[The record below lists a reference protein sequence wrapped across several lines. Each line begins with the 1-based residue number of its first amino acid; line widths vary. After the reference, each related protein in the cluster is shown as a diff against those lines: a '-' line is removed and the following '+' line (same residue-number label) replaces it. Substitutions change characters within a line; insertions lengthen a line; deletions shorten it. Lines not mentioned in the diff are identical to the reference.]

1 MQDSQL
7 DKVVYLARSESGR
20 GRAMPYR
27 VEQLRRHAE
36 RVLVSA
42 LRGAL
47 ERGEDA
53 LDQVARGG
61 GATAEACRE
70 GMRMVRLHRH
80 DMEEVLRAGLEY
92 RFSTLVD
99 PEAARYADP
108 AAWSEHGD
116 PVARHLLEE
125 LSRPSE
131 ATAVAVTEA
140 LDSAVPGRR
149 IKEVQN
155 PLAVEQVVDLFVRAQ
170 SRMALNLSAGRLLGD
185 VFARVLAEALPRL
198 HREALALLRD
208 GELPDE
214 IPAAGADTLEEE
226 CMFDAE
232 AWHSQRAIRG
242 REMVERGR
250 ARVAKEISRCL
261 DGRDPP
267 VVVRRLLEEAWARVL
282 FLAYLHDGPD
292 SEAWVRHCAVMERL
306 LWSVEP
312 RGDDADRRRLVLE
325 IPLLLHELGEGLST
339 VLYDPFDMSKL
350 LRALEAE
357 HLRCLTEADPGLVEA
372 GGAEPDLEANERQAH
387 MRRLQEIPAGTWF
400 ELDSRDGER
409 TRVRLAQRTDDGLFI
424 FANRAGFKVME
435 RTGAE
440 LAEALVEDRAMILD
454 DHRLFNTALSRVVR
468 RLRDRRAGHGDE

>member
-42 LRGAL
+42 LRRAL

-53 LDQVARGG
+53 LHQVARGG
-61 GATAEACRE
+61 GASAEACRE

-92 RFSTLVD
+92 RFSTLID
-99 PEAARYADP
+99 PEAARYGDP
-108 AAWSEHGD
+108 AAGDLGD
-116 PVARHLLEE
+116 PVARHLAEE
-125 LSRPSE
+125 LSAE
-131 ATAVAVTEA
+131 AAATTPEVTAA
-140 LDSAVPGRR
+140 LDEAVPGRR
-149 IKEVQN
+149 IGDRQN
-155 PLAVEQVVDLFVRAQ
+155 PLAVEQVTDLFFRAQ

-185 VFARVLAEALPRL
+185 VFARVLREVLPRL
-198 HREALALLRD
+198 HREALALLRE
-208 GELPDE
+208 GELP
-214 IPAAGADTLEEE
+214 PGSGADGAEVAGDEGI
-226 CMFDAE
+226 FDAE
-232 AWHSQRAIRG
+232 EWHLRRAVRG

-250 ARVAKEISRCL
+250 ARVAKEIDRCL
-261 DGRDPP
+261 DGREPP

-282 FLAYLHDGPD
+282 FLSYLQQGPD
-292 SEAWVRHCAVMERL
+292 SEEWVRQCAVMERL

-312 RGDDADRRRLVLE
+312 QRDDADRRRLVVE

-350 LRALEAE
+350 LRALEVE
-357 HLRCLTEADPGLVEA
+357 HLRCLTDG
-372 GGAEPDLEANERQAH
+372 EPDLEDGAGGEPDPDAGERQAH
-387 MRRLQEIPAGTWF
+387 LRRLRDIPEGTWF
-400 ELDSRDGER
+400 ELESRDGER
-409 TRVRLAQRTDDGLFI
+409 MRVRLAQRKEDGIFV

-435 RTGAE
+435 RTSDE

-454 DHRLFNTALSRVVR
+454 DHRLFNAALSRVVR
-468 RLRDRRAGHGDE
+468 RLRDRRAGHGDG